1 MYTRSRRARASV
13 PVLFTR
19 GHFKKAQE
27 YSVMKG
33 QITFARLWETARA
46 ERVAS
51 NFGRQEGAL
60 ARITER
66 PRARSLVCSRAAAWR
81 WRSRWPRRYERF
93 LRRARRGSAA
103 AAPMLGATTLVTH
116 SRRTGGGA
124 ARPTPPVLAEAQSR
138 PAAKDAEQEP
148 RRKRAPARPR
158 TRPKKHAKFPKNTRF
173 LCAVTCFF
181 LPRFKSRR

>member
-81 WRSRWPRRYERF
+81 WRSRWPRRYGRF

-116 SRRTGGGA
+116 SSDWRRRRPAYAARARRGPISTRGQRRRTG
-124 ARPTPPVLAEAQSR
+124 T
-138 PAAKDAEQEP
+138 